1 MCIQT
6 GSQTNGHSSIDSL
19 SKNIYTV
26 CGLACISTTLPLLR
40 IQNIYNTYFK
50 ELKIFPCVQTSGPNQ
65 YTLYKLS
72 LLSKINLQLCSI
84 KI

>member
-1 MCIQT
+1 MT
-6 GSQTNGHSSIDSL
+6 AIDRY
-19 SKNIYTV
+19 KDEETK
-26 CGLACISTTLPLLR
+26 GRRHASTTLPLLC